1 MTRRPAAD
9 VALARRLLAFE
20 GAGAAAAVRVYARLA
35 ARLEPLI
42 GVAGMRALLARSAK
56 LAAGEH
62 PRFAVLAF
70 ETTASGPACEQ
81 QLQACFEGGEPEEL
95 IAAAAALYAT
105 LLGLLT
111 SFIGEHLVGQVVRSA
126 FPAVESEKEK
136 ES

>member
-1 MTRRPAAD
+1 VTKHTAAD
-9 VALARRLLAFE
+9 VEMARRLLVLE
-20 GAGAAAAVRVYARLA
+20 GVGAAAAVQVYVRLA

-56 LAAGEH
+56 LTAGER

-81 QLQACFEGGEPEEL
+81 QLQACFEREEPEEL
-95 IAAAAALYAT
+95 IAAASALYAT

-111 SFIGEHLVGQVVRSA
+111 SFIGEHLVWQVVRSA